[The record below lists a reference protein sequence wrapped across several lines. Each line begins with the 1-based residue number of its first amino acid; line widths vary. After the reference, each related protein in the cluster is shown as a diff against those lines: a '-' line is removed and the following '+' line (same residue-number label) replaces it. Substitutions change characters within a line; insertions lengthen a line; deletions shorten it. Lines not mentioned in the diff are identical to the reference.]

1 MLPESLSDLIS
12 LLIKPTYLDQ
22 ASLGAIVRNLYPAAG
37 VPAEAV
43 LGVVGCLGV
52 GELKPTLNVQSAL
65 LRWLV
70 MVYHVIESPGILARA
85 YPVLFNLLDVAA
97 IR

>member
-1 MLPESLSDLIS
+1 M
-12 LLIKPTYLDQ
+12 
-22 ASLGAIVRNLYPAAG
+22 RNLYPAAA
-37 VPAEAV
+37 VPADAV

-52 GELKPTLNVQSAL
+52 GELKPTLNIQSAL

-70 MVYHVIESPGILARA
+70 MVYHAIENPGVLARA

>member
-1 MLPESLSDLIS
+1 MS
-12 LLIKPTYLDQ
+12 LLTKPGHLDQ
-22 ASLGAIVRNLYPAAG
+22 ASLGAIVRNLYPAAA
-37 VPAEAV
+37 VPAEVV

-52 GELKPTLNVQSAL
+52 GELKPTLNIQSAL

-70 MVYHVIESPGILARA
+70 MVYHAIETPGILGRA

>member
-1 MLPESLSDLIS
+1 MPSS
-12 LLIKPTYLDQ
+12 
-22 ASLGAIVRNLYPAAG
+22 
-37 VPAEAV
+37 AV
-43 LGVVGCLGV
+43 LAVVGCLGV
-52 GELKPTLNVQSAL
+52 GELKPTLNVQAAL

-70 MVYHVIESPGILARA
+70 MVYHVIDGPGVLARA